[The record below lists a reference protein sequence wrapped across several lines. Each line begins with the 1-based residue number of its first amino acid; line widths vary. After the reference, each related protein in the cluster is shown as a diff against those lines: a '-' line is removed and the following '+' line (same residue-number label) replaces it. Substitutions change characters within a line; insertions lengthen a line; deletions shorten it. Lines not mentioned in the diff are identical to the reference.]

1 MIREREILL
10 EKLKITESNL
20 IENNNQS
27 KLMDAE
33 FDDIILTNK
42 L

>member
-20 IENNNQS
+20 IENNNKS
-27 KLMDAE
+27 ELMSAD
-33 FDDIILTNK
+33 FNDIILTNK
-42 L
+42 M